1 MTTQVPP
8 SALLPLNPEQLAR
21 LQAATTDLTP
31 TQLAWVSGY
40 FWGVLNQ
47 QPAAL
52 AATPAPAAE
61 MPGITIIS
69 ASQTGNARRV
79 AEALRD
85 DLLAAKLNVKLVNA
99 GDYKFKQIASEKL
112 LIVVTSTQGEGEPPE
127 EAVALH
133 KFLFSK
139 KAPKLENTAFAVFSL
154 GDSSYEFF
162 CQSGKDFDSKLA
174 ELGGERLLD
183 RVDADV
189 EYQAAASEW
198 RARVVDA
205 LKSRA
210 PVAAPSQSV
219 ATGAVNEIHTS
230 PYSKDAPLA
239 ASLSVNQK
247 ITGRN
252 SEKDVR
258 HIEIDLGDSGLRYQ
272 PGDALGVW
280 YQNDPALVK
289 ELVELLWLKGDEP
302 VTVEGKT
309 LPLNEA
315 LQWHFELT
323 VNTANIVENYATL
336 TRSETLLPLVG
347 DKAKLQHYAA
357 TTPIVDMVRFS
368 PAQLDAEALI
378 NLLRPLTPRLYS
390 IASSQAEVEN
400 EVHVTVGVVRYD
412 VEGRARA
419 GGASSFLAD
428 RVEEEGEV
436 RVFIEHNDN
445 FRLPTNPETPVI
457 MIGPGTGI
465 APFRAF
471 MQQRAADEAPGKNW
485 LFFGNP
491 HFTEDL
497 NDGLT
502 GGFKGDNFLLI
513 RFHGMYQQDDRD
525 IRAERAEQKLEPRH
539 AMLLR
544 CRLPGGVI
552 TTKQWQAIDKFA
564 GENTIYGSIRL
575 TNRQTFQFHGILKKN
590 VKPVHQMLHSVG
602 LDALATANDMNRNVL
617 CTSNPYE
624 SQLHAEAYEW
634 AKKISEHLLPR
645 TRAYAEIWLDQE
657 KVATTDEEPI
667 LGQTY
672 LPRKFKTTV
681 VIPPQN
687 DIDLHANDMN
697 FVAIAEN
704 GKLVGFNLLVGGGLS
719 IEHGNKKTYAR
730 TASEFGYLPL
740 EHTLA
745 VAEAVVTTQ
754 RDWGNRTD
762 RKNAKTKYTLERV
775 GVETFKAEVERRA
788 GIKFEPIRPY
798 EFTGRGDRIGWVKGI
813 DDNWH
818 LTLFIENGRILDYPG
833 RPLKTG
839 LLEIAKIHKGDFR
852 ITANQNL
859 IIAGVPE
866 SEKAKIEKIAKE
878 SGLMNAVT
886 PQRENSMACVS
897 FPTCPLAMAEAE
909 RFLPSFIDNIDNLM
923 AKHGVSDEHIVMR
936 VTGCPNGC
944 GRAMLAEV
952 GLVGKAPGRYNLHLG
967 GNRMGTRI
975 PRMYKENITEP
986 EILASLDEL
995 IGRWAKEREAGE
1007 GFGDFTVR
1015 AGIIRPVLDPA
1026 RDLWD

>member
-1 MTTQVPP
+1 MTTQVSP

-210 PVAAPSQSV
+210 PV
-219 ATGAVNEIHTS
+219 
-230 PYSKDAPLA
+230 

-445 FRLPTNPETPVI
+445 FRLPANPETPVI

-491 HFTEDL
+491 HFTEDFL
-497 NDGLT
+497 YQVEWQRYVKEGVLTRIDLAWSRDQKEKVYVQDKLREQGAELWRWINDGAHIYVC
-502 GGFKGDNFLLI
+502 GDANRMAKDVEQALL
-513 RFHGMYQQDDRD
+513 
-525 IRAERAEQKLEPRH
+525 E
-539 AMLLR
+539 
-544 CRLPGGVI
+544 V
-552 TTKQWQAIDKFA
+552 
-564 GENTIYGSIRL
+564 
-575 TNRQTFQFHGILKKN
+575 
-590 VKPVHQMLHSVG
+590 
-602 LDALATANDMNRNVL
+602 
-617 CTSNPYE
+617 
-624 SQLHAEAYEW
+624 
-634 AKKISEHLLPR
+634 
-645 TRAYAEIWLDQE
+645 
-657 KVATTDEEPI
+657 
-667 LGQTY
+667 
-672 LPRKFKTTV
+672 
-681 VIPPQN
+681 
-687 DIDLHANDMN
+687 
-697 FVAIAEN
+697 IAE
-704 GKLVGFNLLVGGGLS
+704 FGGMDTEAADEFLS
-719 IEHGNKKTYAR
+719 ELR
-730 TASEFGYLPL
+730 
-740 EHTLA
+740 
-745 VAEAVVTTQ
+745 
-754 RDWGNRTD
+754 
-762 RKNAKTKYTLERV
+762 
-775 GVETFKAEVERRA
+775 VERR
-788 GIKFEPIRPY
+788 Y
-798 EFTGRGDRIGWVKGI
+798 
-813 DDNWH
+813 
-818 LTLFIENGRILDYPG
+818 
-833 RPLKTG
+833 
-839 LLEIAKIHKGDFR
+839 
-852 ITANQNL
+852 
-859 IIAGVPE
+859 
-866 SEKAKIEKIAKE
+866 
-878 SGLMNAVT
+878 
-886 PQRENSMACVS
+886 QRDV
-897 FPTCPLAMAEAE
+897 
-909 RFLPSFIDNIDNLM
+909 
-923 AKHGVSDEHIVMR
+923 
-936 VTGCPNGC
+936 
-944 GRAMLAEV
+944 
-952 GLVGKAPGRYNLHLG
+952 Y
-967 GNRMGTRI
+967 
-975 PRMYKENITEP
+975 
-986 EILASLDEL
+986 
-995 IGRWAKEREAGE
+995 
-1007 GFGDFTVR
+1007 
-1015 AGIIRPVLDPA
+1015 
-1026 RDLWD
+1026 